1 MKNVKSFFLKALRPP
16 KWIVV
21 TAPPLV
27 YSLLIY
33 ILVTGKSQN
42 ILAYVTYVLSAY
54 CLAIWIIPMPG
65 LIKAFKQSKAVQRL
79 TGFEIG
85 RKYRGDLA
93 FRGSISI
100 YQGMTVNFLYV
111 VFRVAVGAIYASV
124 WFISMAVYYLIL
136 GILRLYLI
144 VCYRNRND
152 GSSER
157 CYTHTARLLFLLNIP
172 MGGMIILMVLT
183 NSGYSYPGYVI
194 YVSALY
200 TFYTIIRSAIN
211 IVKYRRLGDPILS
224 AAKVLDLI
232 AAMMSVLGL
241 QTAMLTQFNS
251 NGESFRRLMNALTG
265 SAVWLAVIITAV
277 YMLIHG
283 KKIKQA
289 GEKL

>member
-1 MKNVKSFFLKALRPP
+1 MKSVKDLLLKALRPP
-16 KWIVV
+16 VWFLMIVPAAV
-21 TAPPLV
+21 FSMLV
-27 YSLLIY
+27 YIFAA
-33 ILVTGKSQN
+33 GKERS
-42 ILAYVTYVLSAY
+42 IAAYVIYALSAY
-54 CLAIWIIPMPG
+54 SLTIWIIVLPK
-65 LIKAFKQSKAVQRL
+65 IVRAVKSGRL
-79 TGFEIG
+79 VQKLTSFDVVK
-85 RKYRGDLA
+85 KYRSDLA
-93 FRGSISI
+93 FSCSVSI
-100 YQGMTVNFLYV
+100 YKGTAVNFLYV
-111 VFRVAVGAIYASV
+111 VFRVAVGVIYASV
-124 WFISMAVYYLIL
+124 WFISLAVYYLVL
-136 GILRLYLI
+136 GVLRLYLI
-144 VCYRNRND
+144 ISYRNRTD
-152 GSSER
+152 ESSIK
-157 CYTHTARLLFLLNIP
+157 CYCRTALMLFLLNIP
-172 MGGMIILMVLT
+172 IGGMIVLMVRT

-265 SAVWLAVIITAV
+265 SAVWLTVIITAV